1 MAKPKATQNKVKDI
15 ETPDRA
21 KLERE
26 LGQLVYKIERLK
38 RVATPLQQRANQ
50 IGAILEGIDNGKN
63 V

>member
-1 MAKPKATQNKVKDI
+1 MAKPKATQNKAEDV

-38 RVATPLQQRANQ
+38 RVATPLQQRVNQ
-50 IGAILEGIDNGKN
+50 IGTILEGIDNGKN
-63 V
+63 I